1 MKNIEIDSN
10 KNSFSFKIIIILSI
24 ITIIYTLFL
33 IFYINNITNNF
44 YSASYYV
51 ISSLFDAAGIE
62 KGVIT
67 NSVFLTNQNALL
79 LITALL
85 VITGIIK
92 ILVVGI
98 LIAIITNTIYRL
110 NIKVNRKRKLSKH
123 IIICG
128 YSDISNRVV
137 KELKKKNIPFVIIE
151 KDPIKAD
158 MAIEEGY
165 YVINDNFTKDSTL
178 ENADIKTASSIIFL
192 TEDNYNN
199 LLGILTAKYLNN
211 NIKVITSANN
221 INVVNKMKRAGASL
235 CIIPE
240 IVTGIEM
247 GDMLSRI
254 K

>member
-1 MKNIEIDSN
+1 MKKIEINSN
-10 KNSFSFKIIIILSI
+10 QNSFSLKIIIVLSI

-33 IFYINNITNNF
+33 IFYIYNITNNF

-62 KGVIT
+62 KGIIT
-67 NSVFLTNQNALL
+67 NPIFLTNQNALL

-85 VITGIIK
+85 IFTGIIK

-98 LIAIITNTIYRL
+98 LIALITNTIYRL
-110 NIKVNRKRKLSKH
+110 NIKVNRKMKLNKH
-123 IIICG
+123 VIICG
-128 YSDISNRVV
+128 YSDISDRVV
-137 KELKKKNIPFVIIE
+137 KELNKKNIPFVIIE
-151 KDPIKAD
+151 KDPVRAN
-158 MAIEEGY
+158 MAEEEGY

-178 ENADIKTASSIIFL
+178 ENADIKTASSIVLL
-192 TEDNYNN
+192 TDDNYNN

-211 NIKVITSANN
+211 NIKVITSTNN
-221 INVVNKMKRAGASL
+221 INVINKMKRAGASL

-240 IVTGIEM
+240 IIAGMEM
-247 GDMLSRI
+247 GDMISRI